1 MKNLNASKP
10 SEHAPPGEKLSKGL
24 GGNIGCRD
32 KDFFM
37 VSEGFPN
44 NVTTSGQQNN
54 IREKP
59 SVILYTYINHH
70 AGTPKLQ
77 IKEHSLV
84 SLGVQYN
91 LT

>member
-10 SEHAPPGEKLSKGL
+10 SEHPPSGEKLSKGL
-24 GGNIGCRD
+24 GGNIGYCRD
-32 KDFFM
+32 KNFFM
-37 VSEGFPN
+37 VSKGFPDL
-44 NVTTSGQQNN
+44 TKSDQQYS

-70 AGTPKLQ
+70 ARTPKPQ
-77 IKEHSLV
+77 SRNIV